1 MHACVSMPHRITDST
16 SGLLSVIVE
25 RIELLIDFLEKIISY
40 ILTIKNDKL
49 IKIAKTVYLLSLS
62 LALEEPSRNK
72 F

>member
-16 SGLLSVIVE
+16 SGLLSIIVE
-25 RIELLIDFLEKIISY
+25 RIELLINFLEKIISY